1 VPTPELNKVLSKAT
15 EVRGPRVSR
24 GKYPKVYFATQVG
37 VNPPWIVLFV
47 NDPMLFKADFK
58 RFLENRFREAFP
70 FKEIPVRISFRERR
84 NVREP

>member
-1 VPTPELNKVLSKAT
+1 
-15 EVRGPRVSR
+15 
-24 GKYPKVYFATQVG
+24 VG